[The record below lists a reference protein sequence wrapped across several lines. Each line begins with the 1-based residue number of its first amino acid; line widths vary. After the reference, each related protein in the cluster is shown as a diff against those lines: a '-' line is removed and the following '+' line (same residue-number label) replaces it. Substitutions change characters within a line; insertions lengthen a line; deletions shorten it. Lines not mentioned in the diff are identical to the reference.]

1 MPSQGAP
8 PPGAGRR
15 PDGPGGRPGD
25 GAPSTAGSPEVAG
38 SLLLLRHGQSE
49 WNAVQR
55 WQGVADTSLSE
66 LGRSQARFVGSV
78 LAARGLAFA
87 GAWSSD
93 LARAAETAALLA
105 DALGLGAV
113 IHDPRL
119 READVGEWEGL
130 TSDEIER
137 AWPGYLEARRRPPGF
152 EPFDAVV
159 ARVVP
164 ALHAIAEAAAGPAL
178 VVAHSGVIRT
188 IVHHLGHVDTRVPN
202 LGGIWLSV
210 DAGSLALTGQF
221 DPTGEAGY
229 ALDSPAET
237 PVETPV
243 ADA

>member
-1 MPSQGAP
+1 MPS
-8 PPGAGRR
+8 
-15 PDGPGGRPGD
+15 D
-25 GAPSTAGSPEVAG
+25 G

-55 WQGVADTSLSE
+55 WQGIADTNLSE

-78 LAARGLAFA
+78 LAARGLTFA
-87 GAWSSD
+87 GAWASD

-105 DALGLGAV
+105 AALGLGDV
-113 IHDPRL
+113 HHDPRL
-119 READVGEWEGL
+119 READVGEWQGL
-130 TSDEIER
+130 TSEEIAK

-152 EPFDAVV
+152 EPFEMVV
-159 ARVVP
+159 DRVVP
-164 ALHAIAEAAAGPAL
+164 ALRDIAGEAASTDRPAL
-178 VVAHSGVIRT
+178 VVAHSGAIRT

-202 LGGIWLSV
+202 LGGVWLTV
-210 DAGSLALTGQF
+210 GADRLELTGQF

-243 ADA
+243 ADR